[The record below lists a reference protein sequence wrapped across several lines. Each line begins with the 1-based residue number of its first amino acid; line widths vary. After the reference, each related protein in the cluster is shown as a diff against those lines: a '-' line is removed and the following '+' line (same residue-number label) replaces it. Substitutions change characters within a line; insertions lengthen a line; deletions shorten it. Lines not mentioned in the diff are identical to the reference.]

1 MLFTELQFWVFFL
14 IVGALYVVLP
24 HKGQNRMLL
33 VASYV
38 FYGAWDWRFLSLILL
53 STFVDYFIGAAMGA
67 KPMTYDG
74 VDC

>member
-1 MLFTELQFWVFFL
+1 MLFTELIFWAFFAV
-14 IVGALYVVLP
+14 VGLAYLVLP

-53 STFVDYFIGAAMGA
+53 STVVDYFVG
-67 KPMTYDG
+67 
-74 VDC
+74 